1 MDAKSNTNF
10 NNSAAGGQLVFCS
23 ACGAQNTPD
32 CRFCTSCGN
41 RLVILP
47 EAPATPVTP
56 AASDGSAAPVR
67 SSAPAFQT
75 VSDESFDTGEK
86 PVSDAVTPVS
96 SAASAFQPMTEE
108 PFSAVEEPE
117 SELDIPATPASPV
130 SSTAPVFQRVAG
142 GLFGAAEDPDTPVV
156 SDAPAGS
163 AAPAFQSVDEETS
176 GVAHK
181 PEHHSEGEKIEKYIE
196 PASVF
201 ADGLPPWD
209 IVPPQVMV
217 RRRRKK

>member
-32 CRFCTSCGN
+32 CRFCTSCGSK
-41 RLVILP
+41 LVIAP
-47 EAPATPVTP
+47 TGSATPAFQPVINEAAEKPVTGQADRISTTAPAT
-56 AASDGSAAPVR
+56 
-67 SSAPAFQT
+67 
-75 VSDESFDTGEK
+75 
-86 PVSDAVTPVS
+86 
-96 SAASAFQPMTEE
+96 
-108 PFSAVEEPE
+108 
-117 SELDIPATPASPV
+117 
-130 SSTAPVFQRVAG
+130 STAPVFQRVAG